1 MHGPLREPWPPP
13 SAEIVPDTLMSPPL
27 INLHEPSHTIVAPAP
42 TEKKEPADHTPLVVV
57 AVDDAIEREV
67 RPVMETLETGL
78 ITLPAMDKISAVSAN
93 DDGSVTDAHDDID
106 SFGHHALLLALP
118 SVRALP
124 VTTNVG
130 VLNIVRSDM
139 PASMPDQDH
148 DGKVTVDVG
157 GSHSVE
163 PDVSVRELMRGM
175 ITEMTGDADC
185 EHRNGRGDCIVN
197 ASLVDSGVYEPL
209 ERTESTFV
217 TPGAIE
223 LAASQLTYP
232 HITRCPESV
241 VTA

>member
-1 MHGPLREPWPPP
+1 
-13 SAEIVPDTLMSPPL
+13 MSPPL

-118 SVRALP
+118 SVSALP
-124 VTTNVG
+124 ATANVG
-130 VLNIVRSDM
+130 VLSTVRSDT
-139 PASMPDQDH
+139 PASTPDQDH

-223 LAASQLTYP
+223 LTASQLTYP